1 MTSQTSGRSRLSPT
15 TKVLVAL
22 IIGLAVGVAIS
33 RSGNTAWRA
42 VPDYLEPI
50 GTMWVNAL
58 RMTVIP
64 LVVSAILLGIN
75 ALPSSGSV
83 GRLGG
88 RVLLLFVITLG
99 AAASIGA
106 VAGTMAFSH
115 LAIDPVAANA
125 LRATAQQAGGE
136 ALQSAGKIAGFG
148 QWLVDLVPANPIKA
162 AADGAMLP
170 LIVFTLLIGVSITQ
184 ISSDGRERLLGVVH
198 AISEAS
204 LTLVRWVL
212 AFAPFGVFAI
222 SVALA
227 ARLGV
232 AAAGAVAVYVFVL
245 SATNVLF
252 TLMSYATTALVGGY
266 DIRVFARAA
275 APAQAVA
282 FSSRSSIA
290 ALPALLQGADLVL
303 RLPAA
308 IASFVLPLAVAL
320 FRCGGAIGIA
330 VGVAFVARLYGVHL
344 SLQQQ
349 AAVVIATVINILGA
363 PGIPNGS
370 ILVMVPVL
378 LAAGLPVGAV
388 GLLLGVDTIPDMFRT
403 VTNVTTDLA
412 AAAILNR
419 FGRHAAAAALT
430 DAPAQLDLL
439 MDLEIDESVA
449 SVMRDQ
455 MSA

>member
-15 TKVLVAL
+15 TKVLFAL
-22 IIGLAVGVAIS
+22 IAGLGVGISIS

-64 LVVSAILLGIN
+64 LVVSAIVLGIN

-88 RVLLLFVITLG
+88 LALLLFVIALG

-106 VAGTMAFSH
+106 VAGTLAFSH

-125 LRATAQQAGGE
+125 LRTAAQQASGD
-136 ALQSAGKIAGFG
+136 AVQSAGKIAGFG

-170 LIVFTLLIGVSITQ
+170 LIVFTLLIGLSITQ
-184 ISSDGRERLLGVVH
+184 IGSDSRARLLGVVR
-198 AISEAS
+198 ATSEAS

-212 AFAPFGVFAI
+212 ALAPFGVFAI
-222 SVALA
+222 SVPLA

-232 AAAGAVAVYVFVL
+232 AAAGAVAGYVFVI

-252 TLMSYATTALVGGY
+252 TLISYAATAVVGGY
-266 DIRVFARAA
+266 DIRVVARAA

-290 ALPALLQGADLVL
+290 ALPALLQGADVVL

-320 FRCGGAIGIA
+320 FRCGGAIGISI
-330 VGVAFVARLYGVHL
+330 GVAFVARLYGLHL
-344 SLQQQ
+344 SLPQHV
-349 AAVVIATVINILGA
+349 AVVIATVINILGA

-378 LAAGLPVGAV
+378 LTAGLPVGAV

-419 FGRHAAAAALT
+419 FERFDAAVELA
-430 DAPAQLDLL
+430 DVPAQLDLL
-439 MDLEIDESVA
+439 IDTGIDVPGASVA
-449 SVMRDQ
+449 RDQ